1 MTGSYTAA
9 PPQTEHHAVDVP
21 HRMTGNCTRSVKEKN
36 KMPVCVLSANGERLM
51 PTENYGKVRHLL
63 KDGRAVIAKRNPFTI
78 QLTYDTST
86 YTQPIEM
93 CVGTGYEH
101 IGVSIKT
108 KAKEV
113 VSQQY
118 DMLTN
123 ERSRHDDCR
132 AYRRTRRNRLR
143 YRAARFNNRVSGKKP
158 GWIAPSLDNKVE
170 RHLDIISRY
179 LSVMPVTDVFIKA
192 ATYDTQ
198 LLAALEAGEPV
209 PQGKDYQHGP
219 QYGYDTLREAVFER
233 DHYTCVYCK
242 RGLKDGAIL
251 HVHHAYYWKGLHG
264 NSMRELATCCEKC
277 NTPAN
282 HKEGGKLWGFDK
294 PLRKYTGEA
303 FMNSVRWILYQ
314 RAMARFQGVA
324 EVHMTYGV
332 ISKRV
337 RTNLGLPYS
346 CATDAYC
353 MGELR
358 PEARCETEVF
368 QKYRRNNRV
377 LSKFYDA
384 KYYDT
389 REKGVIRSGN
399 ELSSGRT
406 NRNHNLDGEN
416 LRRFRGCKKS
426 KGRTSTRKQRYA
438 MQPGDIVVYGN
449 RKYVSKGCSSYGR
462 ALSLLTDGK
471 PLMVSMKKIQ
481 LVRHKGGWVRL
492 PHAAA
497 EAKK

>member
-1 MTGSYTAA
+1 
-9 PPQTEHHAVDVP
+9 
-21 HRMTGNCTRSVKEKN
+21 
-36 KMPVCVLSANGERLM
+36 MPVCVLSANGERLM

-198 LLAALEAGEPV
+198 LLAALETH
-209 PQGKDYQHGP
+209 GK
-219 QYGYDTLREAVFER
+219 
-233 DHYTCVYCK
+233 
-242 RGLKDGAIL
+242 
-251 HVHHAYYWKGLHG
+251 
-264 NSMRELATCCEKC
+264 RELPVLATSCP
-277 NTPAN
+277 PAGRTAIITLTA
-282 HKEGGKLWGFDK
+282 KICAG
-294 PLRKYTGEA
+294 
-303 FMNSVRWILYQ
+303 SVAVRSQ
-314 RAMARFQGVA
+314 RA
-324 EVHMTYGV
+324 E
-332 ISKRV
+332 
-337 RTNLGLPYS
+337 P
-346 CATDAYC
+346 
-353 MGELR
+353 R
-358 PEARCETEVF
+358 PESRDMPC
-368 QKYRRNNRV
+368 
-377 LSKFYDA
+377 S
-384 KYYDT
+384 
-389 REKGVIRSGN
+389 REISW
-399 ELSSGRT
+399 
-406 NRNHNLDGEN
+406 
-416 LRRFRGCKKS
+416 
-426 KGRTSTRKQRYA
+426 STAIANTFPRAAPA
-438 MQPGDIVVYGN
+438 MAG
-449 RKYVSKGCSSYGR
+449 
-462 ALSLLTDGK
+462 
-471 PLMVSMKKIQ
+471 
-481 LVRHKGGWVRL
+481 H
-492 PHAAA
+492 
-497 EAKK
+497 

>member
-1 MTGSYTAA
+1 MSRGLG
-9 PPQTEHHAVDVP
+9 DV
-21 HRMTGNCTRSVKEKN
+21 
-36 KMPVCVLSANGERLM
+36 
-51 PTENYGKVRHLL
+51 Y
-63 KDGRAVIAKRNPFTI
+63 KR
-78 QLTYDTST
+78 Q
-86 YTQPIEM
+86 
-93 CVGTGYEH
+93 
-101 IGVSIKT
+101 
-108 KAKEV
+108 
-113 VSQQY
+113 
-118 DMLTN
+118 
-123 ERSRHDDCR
+123 
-132 AYRRTRRNRLR
+132 
-143 YRAARFNNRVSGKKP
+143 
-158 GWIAPSLDNKVE
+158 
-170 RHLDIISRY
+170 
-179 LSVMPVTDVFIKA
+179 
-192 ATYDTQ
+192 
-198 LLAALEAGEPV
+198 
-209 PQGKDYQHGP
+209 DYQHGP

-471 PLMVSMKKIQ
+471 PLVVSMKKIQ

-492 PHAAA
+492 PQAAA
-497 EAKK
+497 GAKE

>member
-1 MTGSYTAA
+1 
-9 PPQTEHHAVDVP
+9 
-21 HRMTGNCTRSVKEKN
+21 
-36 KMPVCVLSANGERLM
+36 MPVCVLSANGERLM

-346 CATDAYC
+346 CATDVPTAWASC
-353 MGELR
+353 VRKPDAKQRSSRNTGETTESYPNSMTPNITTHGKRELSVLATSCPPAGRTAIITLTAKICAGSVAVRSQRAEPR
-358 PEARCETEVF
+358 PESRDMPC
-368 QKYRRNNRV
+368 
-377 LSKFYDA
+377 S
-384 KYYDT
+384 
-389 REKGVIRSGN
+389 REISW
-399 ELSSGRT
+399 
-406 NRNHNLDGEN
+406 
-416 LRRFRGCKKS
+416 
-426 KGRTSTRKQRYA
+426 STAIANTFPRAAPA
-438 MQPGDIVVYGN
+438 MAG
-449 RKYVSKGCSSYGR
+449 
-462 ALSLLTDGK
+462 
-471 PLMVSMKKIQ
+471 
-481 LVRHKGGWVRL
+481 H
-492 PHAAA
+492 
-497 EAKK
+497 

>member
-1 MTGSYTAA
+1 MS
-9 PPQTEHHAVDVP
+9 D
-21 HRMTGNCTRSVKEKN
+21 
-36 KMPVCVLSANGERLM
+36 
-51 PTENYGKVRHLL
+51 
-63 KDGRAVIAKRNPFTI
+63 KRNEDLKQFIIPENFMGESRLFQG
-78 QLTYDTST
+78 QLKTRNVVEGGLISGVLAIFFWNVISVPITTKISLVIFFSAPLGLLGLFGVNGDPLST
-86 YTQPIEM
+86 F
-93 CVGTGYEH
+93 
-101 IGVSIKT
+101 IKIFFSWRR
-108 KAKEV
+108 KRGL
-113 VSQQY
+113 
-118 DMLTN
+118 ML
-123 ERSRHDDCR
+123 
-132 AYRRTRRNRLR
+132 
-143 YRAARFNNRVSGKKP
+143 FNNEARALKE
-158 GWIAPSLDNKVE
+158 AP
-170 RHLDIISRY
+170 I
-179 LSVMPVTDVFIKA
+179 
-192 ATYDTQ
+192 TQ

-314 RAMARFQGVA
+314 RAMARFQGAA

-449 RKYVSKGCSSYGR
+449 RKYVSKGCSSYGK

>member
-1 MTGSYTAA
+1 
-9 PPQTEHHAVDVP
+9 
-21 HRMTGNCTRSVKEKN
+21 
-36 KMPVCVLSANGERLM
+36 M

-78 QLTYDTST
+78 QLTYETST
-86 YTQPIEM
+86 YTQSIEM

-118 DMLTN
+118 DLLTN

-132 AYRRTRRNRLR
+132 AYRQTRRNHLR
-143 YRAARFNNRVSGKKP
+143 YRAARFNNRVSSKKP

-219 QYGYDTLREAVFER
+219 QYGFDTLREAVFER

-251 HVHHAYYWKGLHG
+251 HIHHAYYWKGLHG

-314 RAMARFQGVA
+314 RAMARF
-324 EVHMTYGV
+324 H
-332 ISKRV
+332 
-337 RTNLGLPYS
+337 
-346 CATDAYC
+346 
-353 MGELR
+353 
-358 PEARCETEVF
+358 
-368 QKYRRNNRV
+368 
-377 LSKFYDA
+377 
-384 KYYDT
+384 
-389 REKGVIRSGN
+389 
-399 ELSSGRT
+399 
-406 NRNHNLDGEN
+406 
-416 LRRFRGCKKS
+416 
-426 KGRTSTRKQRYA
+426 
-438 MQPGDIVVYGN
+438 
-449 RKYVSKGCSSYGR
+449 
-462 ALSLLTDGK
+462 
-471 PLMVSMKKIQ
+471 IQ
-481 LVRHKGGWVRL
+481 IL
-492 PHAAA
+492 
-497 EAKK
+497 